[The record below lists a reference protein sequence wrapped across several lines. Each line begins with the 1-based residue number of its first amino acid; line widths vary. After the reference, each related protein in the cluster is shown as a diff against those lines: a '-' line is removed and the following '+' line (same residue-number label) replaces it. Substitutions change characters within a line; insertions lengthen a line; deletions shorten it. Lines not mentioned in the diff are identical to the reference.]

1 VARTDP
7 SIPSAPALPRGGAPT
22 NEEIMSDTPIEQ
34 FLRPGIASASP
45 YDARHHDFA
54 WRHRELD
61 RLMSNEC
68 PLPPS
73 PSVIAAALGALEV
86 SNLYPN
92 SGEELRVAIA
102 AFNGVT
108 PESIILGNGSTEILD
123 VVTRA
128 FVGPGDE
135 TVISVPTY
143 AFFESQ
149 TRLMGGTPVLVPM
162 TETFGFDVAAIRAAV
177 SDRTKVIFLC
187 SPNNPTGNSWSVDE
201 LEEVLA
207 AGIPTV
213 VDQAYLECGSSPSFA
228 TLVERHPNLI
238 VARTMSKAFGLA
250 ALRLGY
256 GIASPVL
263 VDALLRLRIPF
274 SVSLIALRA
283 GLAAM
288 EHPEELEERRAYISS
303 ERERVFA
310 ALQRMPGLVPF
321 PSEGNFILIDVSG
334 TGRTSG
340 EIVEFAKREN
350 MLLRQMTAHRLK
362 DAFVR
367 VTIGT
372 IEQNDRFIDIFGRAI
387 AAEAVTGAGSAGPG
401 SRSPSPAERAAQ
413 PVGG

>member
-1 VARTDP
+1 
-7 SIPSAPALPRGGAPT
+7 
-22 NEEIMSDTPIEQ
+22 MSPIQIED

-73 PSVIAAALGALEV
+73 PTVIAAALGALEI
-86 SNLYPN
+86 SNFYPN
-92 SGEELRVAIA
+92 SGEDLRAAIGR
-102 AFNGVT
+102 FNDVDPGSV
-108 PESIILGNGSTEILD
+108 ILGNGSTEVLD

-135 TVISVPTY
+135 AVISVPTY

-149 TRLMGGTPVLVPM
+149 TRLYGGEPLLVPM
-162 TETFGFDVAAIRAAV
+162 TEDFRFDVPAIVAAV
-177 SDRTKVIFLC
+177 NPRTKAIFLC
-187 SPNNPTGNSWSVDE
+187 SPNNPTGNSWTEEE
-201 LEEVLA
+201 LEAVLA
-207 AGIPTV
+207 AGVPTI
-213 VDQAYLECGSSPSFA
+213 VDQAYLECGWAPSFA
-228 TLVERHPNLI
+228 PLIDRHPNLI
-238 VARTMSKAFGLA
+238 VTRTMSKAFGLA

-256 GIASPVL
+256 GLASPTL
-263 VDALLRLRIPF
+263 VDAFLRLRIPF
-274 SVSLIALRA
+274 SLSLIALRA

-288 EHPEELEERRAYISS
+288 NHPEELEERRAFISS
-303 ERERVFA
+303 ERDRLFA
-310 ALQRMPGLVPF
+310 ALEGMDGLRPF
-321 PSEGNFILIDVSG
+321 PSQGNFILIDVSG

-340 EIVEFAKREN
+340 EIVEFARREN
-350 MLLRQMTAHRLK
+350 MLLRAMTAHRLK

-372 IEQNDRFIDIFGRAI
+372 VEQNDRFVDVFARAI
-387 AAEAVTGAGSAGPG
+387 AGGPQLPAPPDTGGAMTRVVGFDASGA
-401 SRSPSPAERAAQ
+401 PA

>member
-1 VARTDP
+1 
-7 SIPSAPALPRGGAPT
+7 
-22 NEEIMSDTPIEQ
+22 MSDFAIEQ

-73 PSVIAAALGALEV
+73 PSVVAAAHEALAMA
-86 SNLYPN
+86 NLYPN
-92 SGEELRVAIA
+92 SGEDLRAAIA
-102 AFNGVT
+102 RFNGVE
-108 PESIILGNGSTEILD
+108 PASILLGNGSTEVLD
-123 VVTRA
+123 VVTRS

-143 AFFESQ
+143 AFFETQ
-149 TRLMGGTPVLVPM
+149 TRLYGGQPVLVPM
-162 TETFGFDVAAIRAAV
+162 TETFGFDVPAILAAV
-177 SDRTKVIFLC
+177 TDRTKAIFLC
-187 SPNNPTGNSWSVDE
+187 SPNNPTGNSWTVAE
-201 LEEVLA
+201 LEAVLG
-207 AGIPTV
+207 AGVPTV
-213 VDQAYLECGSSPSFA
+213 VDQAYLECGHAPSFA
-228 TLVERHPNLI
+228 GLVARHPNLI

-256 GIASPVL
+256 GIASPAL
-263 VDALLRLRIPF
+263 VDAFLRLRIPF
-274 SVSLIALRA
+274 SISLVALRA

-288 EHPEELEERRAYISS
+288 EHPEELEERRSLISS
-303 ERERVFA
+303 ERERVME
-310 ALQRMPGLVPF
+310 ALVGMEGIRPF
-321 PSEGNFILIDVSG
+321 PSEGNFILIDVSA

-350 MLLRQMTAHRLK
+350 MLLRAMTAHRLR

-372 IEQNDRFIDIFGRAI
+372 VEQNTRFIDIFRRAI
-387 AAEAVTGAGSAGPG
+387 GADATDGRGTAGSRTSAP
-401 SRSPSPAERAAQ
+401 PAVAAT
-413 PVGG
+413 